1 MTASAPA
8 ARLIAGASLLVAL
21 ASGCAPSDRTDSPAA
36 ASVPEAGHSAGEP
49 LPPVSLP
56 ALSNLTAWARD
67 QVRARDAALRAL
79 QQDPATPDGAL
90 VDAYGNLGL
99 VLMATEYY
107 EAAAAS
113 YRQAQALAPRD
124 RRWPY
129 YLGQLHLMTLDPV
142 QAAAR
147 FERALDL
154 APSDEA
160 TLVWL
165 GRTRL
170 DQGRPEAAERLFAHA
185 AAVEPRSAAAWAGV
199 GRAALARHDYLRAT
213 ESLERALQ
221 LDSRASTVHY
231 PLAMAYRAL
240 GRIELANAHLERRG
254 AREPTLVDP
263 LMVRFYDA
271 LESPMVFERR
281 GVQALAEGDWE
292 TAAGIFRQGLE
303 LDPDDPSL
311 RERLA
316 TALVVGGDAGAAV
329 ALLEETLQQSPEF
342 ARAHVGLAGI
352 RALNGRFRQAVAGY
366 RTALRLD
373 PGSIEARM
381 GLAEALRADGR
392 PEASLAHYAQVVE
405 IDPGAA
411 DAWMGRADALIRLGR
426 YDEARAWLAD
436 AQVVHPDHPDL
447 AGLAEAVAAIIARP
461 R

>member
-1 MTASAPA
+1 MTDPGPA
-8 ARLIAGASLLVAL
+8 VRLVAGVGL
-21 ASGCAPSDRTDSPAA
+21 LTALSAGCAPPDHDDSGAGAGVSTPGRT
-36 ASVPEAGHSAGEP
+36 AGEA

-56 ALSNLTAWARD
+56 DLSNLTAWAQD

-79 QQDPATPDGAL
+79 EADAAASTAAR

-113 YRQAQALAPRD
+113 FRQAHALAPRD

-129 YLGQLHLMTLDPV
+129 YLGQLHLMTLDPA
-142 QAAAR
+142 QAADW
-147 FERALDL
+147 FERALER

-170 DQGRPEAAERLFAHA
+170 DQGRPEGRSGCSPTRRRSSPARPRRGPGWVGRPWRGTTICAPRNRSNGPSSSIRARPA
-185 AAVEPRSAAAWAGV
+185 STIRSPWPTGRSAGSTLRTRIWSATA
-199 GRAALARHDYLRAT
+199 RAT
-213 ESLERALQ
+213 RPWSTRSWCASTTR
-221 LDSRASTVHY
+221 SRA
-231 PLAMAYRAL
+231 PL
-240 GRIELANAHLERRG
+240 
-254 AREPTLVDP
+254 
-263 LMVRFYDA
+263 
-271 LESPMVFERR
+271 VFERR

-292 TAAGIFRQGLE
+292 TAAGIFRQGLD

-316 TALVVGGDAGAAV
+316 TALAMGGDFGAAV
-329 ALLEETLQQSPEF
+329 ELLEETLRQAPAF
-342 ARAHVGLAGI
+342 ARAHVSLAGI
-352 RALNGRFRQAVAGY
+352 QALNGRFREAAARY

-373 PGSIEARM
+373 PGSVEARM

-392 PEASLAHYAQVVE
+392 LETSLAHYAQVAE

-426 YDEARAWLAD
+426 YVEARAWLTD
-436 AQVVHPDHPDL
+436 AQAVHPDHPDM
-447 AGLAEAVAAIIARP
+447 ASLAETVAAIIARP

>member
-1 MTASAPA
+1 MTDPGPA
-8 ARLIAGASLLVAL
+8 VRLVAGVGL
-21 ASGCAPSDRTDSPAA
+21 LTALSAGCAPPDHDDSG
-36 ASVPEAGHSAGEP
+36 AGAGVSTPGGTAGEA

-56 ALSNLTAWARD
+56 DLSNLTAWAQD

-79 QQDPATPDGAL
+79 EADAAASTAAR

-113 YRQAQALAPRD
+113 FRQAHALAPRD

-129 YLGQLHLMTLDPV
+129 YLGQLHLMTLDPA
-142 QAAAR
+142 QAADW
-147 FERALDL
+147 FERALER

-170 DQGRPEAAERLFAHA
+170 DQGRPEGAERLFAHA

-221 LDSRASTVHY
+221 LDPRASSVHY

-240 GRIELANAHLERRG
+240 GRLDIANAHLERRG
-254 AREPTLVDP
+254 ARDPTLVDP
-263 LMVRFYDA
+263 LMVRFYNA
-271 LESPMVFERR
+271 LEGPLVFERR

-292 TAAGIFRQGLE
+292 TAAGIFRQGLD

-316 TALVVGGDAGAAV
+316 TALAMGGDFGAAV
-329 ALLEETLQQSPEF
+329 ELLEETLRQAPAF
-342 ARAHVGLAGI
+342 ARAHVSLAGI
-352 RALNGRFRQAVAGY
+352 HALNRRFRQAVAQY
-366 RTALRLD
+366 ETALRLD
-373 PGSIEARM
+373 PGSVEARM

-392 PEASLAHYAQVVE
+392 LETSLAHYAQVAE

-426 YDEARAWLAD
+426 YVEARAWLTD
-436 AQVVHPDHPDL
+436 AQAVHPDHPDMASL
-447 AGLAEAVAAIIARP
+447 AQTVAAIIARP

>member
-1 MTASAPA
+1 MTDPGPVV
-8 ARLIAGASLLVAL
+8 RLVAGVGLVTAL
-21 ASGCAPSDRTDSPAA
+21 AGCAPSDRTDSTAA
-36 ASVPEAGHSAGEP
+36 ASVPGPGQDAGDP

-56 ALSNLTAWARD
+56 DLSNLTAWAQD

-79 QQDPATPDGAL
+79 LADPAAPNAAL
-90 VDAYGNLGL
+90 VGAYGDLGL
-99 VLMATEYY
+99 ALMATEYY

-142 QAAAR
+142 QAAAW

-154 APSDEA
+154 ATSDEA

-185 AAVEPRSAAAWAGV
+185 AAVEPRSAAAWAGA

-221 LDSRASTVHY
+221 LDPRASTVHY

-240 GRIELANAHLERRG
+240 GRLELANAHLQRRG

-263 LMVRFYDA
+263 LMVRFYDV

-303 LDPDDPSL
+303 LDPDIPAL

-316 TALVVGGDAGAAV
+316 TALAMGGDTGAAV
-329 ALLEETLQQSPEF
+329 ALLEETLRQAPEF
-342 ARAHVGLAGI
+342 ARAHVSLAGI
-352 RALNGRFRQAVAGY
+352 HALNRRFRQAVAHY
-366 RTALRLD
+366 EIALGLE
-373 PGSIEARM
+373 PTSVEARM

-392 PEASLAHYAQVVE
+392 LEASLAPYAQVVQA
-405 IDPGAA
+405 DPGAA
-411 DAWMGRADALIRLGR
+411 DAWIGRADALIRLGR

-436 AQVVHPDHPDL
+436 AQAIYPERPEL
-447 AGLAEAVAAIIARP
+447 ASLAAIIAR
-461 R
+461 RR